1 MVNNPL
7 VAFQEAMQAAGVFLA
22 ADAHITPDG
31 QLHRARAADDKAGA
45 LSIWYN
51 FHADAPASGVA
62 GNWRTGAR
70 LTWCGK
76 RLSAL
81 TSAERETLRRRIE
94 QERAEAQAETERR
107 HADAAARALRIW
119 TDSAPANPNHPYLL
133 KKQIQPGISRQHLGA
148 LVLPVADFS
157 GALHGLQFIDE
168 QGGKRFISGMAKQG
182 HFIPTGGHPDG
193 TRPLWIAEG
202 HATACTL
209 SALQPGVVVIASC
222 DAGNLLSV
230 ATEARKRWS
239 GIDLVI
245 CPDFD
250 AIGRQKGQD
259 AAIAARA
266 RILPCDKLP
275 ADMPKSCTDWNDWAA
290 WRQSQRQGVA
300 S

>member
-22 ADAHITPDG
+22 ADTHITPDG

-94 QERAEAQAETERR
+94 QDKRRAQEATEAR
-107 HADAAARALRIW
+107 HRDAAARALRIW
-119 TDSAPANPNHPYLL
+119 TDSAPASPAHPYLVR
-133 KKQIQPGISRQHLGA
+133 KGIAPGIARQHLGA
-148 LVLPVADFS
+148 LVLPVVGFT
-157 GALHGLQFIDE
+157 GQLRGLQFIQPD
-168 QGGKRFISGMAKQG
+168 GSKRFISGMAKAG
-182 HFIPTGGHPDG
+182 HFIPTGGIPDG

-202 HATACTL
+202 FATAATIQAMRPNVCT
-209 SALQPGVVVIASC
+209 IAAC
-222 DAGNLLSV
+222 DAGNLASV
-230 ATEARKRWS
+230 AVEARKRWPS
-239 GIDLVI
+239 VSLVV

-250 AIGRQKGQD
+250 DIGRQKGQE
-259 AAIAARA
+259 AAEKARA
-266 RILPCDKLP
+266 HILPCDKLP
-275 ADMPKSCTDWNDWAA
+275 ADMPKSCTDWNDWSA
-290 WRQSQRQGVA
+290 WRQSQRQRVA

>member
-22 ADAHITPDG
+22 ADTHITPDG

-51 FHADAPASGVA
+51 FHPGAPCSGVA

-70 LTWCGK
+70 LTWCSK

-119 TDSAPANPNHPYLL
+119 TDSAPASPAHPYLVR
-133 KKQIQPGISRQHLGA
+133 KGIAPGIARQHLGA

-157 GALHGLQFIDE
+157 GALHGLQFIDAE
-168 QGGKRFISGMAKQG
+168 GGKRFISGMAKAG

-193 TRPLWIAEG
+193 TRSLWIAEG
-202 HATACTL
+202 HATAATLQAMRPQVCT
-209 SALQPGVVVIASC
+209 IAAC
-222 DAGNLLSV
+222 DAGNLRSV
-230 ATEARKRWS
+230 ATEARRRWPALD
-239 GIDLVI
+239 IVI
-245 CPDFD
+245 AGDFD
-250 AIGRQKGQD
+250 SVGTAKGKD

-266 RILPCDKLP
+266 HILPPPTVIPSGC
-275 ADMPKSCTDWNDWAA
+275 SDWNDVASA
-290 WRQSQRQGVA
+290 RRQGVNHGA
-300 S
+300 